1 MNVKNTQVEVNNK
14 MQSEIDSLQNHIR
27 VITMQNEELTQELD
41 QFMKSNEV
49 MRQ

>member
-1 MNVKNTQVEVNNK
+1 

-49 MRQ
+49 MRQQIDRKDKI